1 MEGLSGSLMS
11 WLKTFNIEG
20 VNGPVESFF
29 DGVVISKVLNNIDSE
44 FFDEAWLSKI
54 KTDAGTN
61 WRLKVSNLKK
71 ILKGILDY
79 YNEVLGQQITGFR
92 MPDVAAMG
100 EKNDIEELGRLLQL
114 VLGCAVNCA
123 QKHEYIEAL
132 MGLEEK
138 IQHDVMNAIQEL
150 MTTELPAPTYQS
162 ETYADLN
169 NQVKGLTEDLHS
181 AKESKEQIT
190 QRCHE
195 LDMQVAVL
203 LEEKNSLLSENEKLL
218 ERLNHIES
226 FEDPSTLAGKRF
238 QQMTQKLELM
248 QDELFKLETG
258 RDELKVKVENQLRE
272 ILELQQKNEEL
283 QRLAEESQSMK
294 DELDVLRHT
303 SDKVNVYEATIE
315 SYKKKLEDMSDLKRQ
330 VKMLEGKNTQYM
342 QQCMELEEELKKSV
356 MMKSQVD
363 MYKKQVQ
370 EMQSRLS
377 EETKRADKAEF
388 EHKRALEKLTS
399 VQQERERL
407 VIECNSLK
415 ESLEE
420 LRCMQLQ
427 KESNNDGS
435 GNETS
440 IGDSELLDA
449 VPPEIREKLIRLQHE
464 NKMLKINEGATID
477 KQLALTQSML
487 DDAKSRIN
495 ELETDNR
502 LANRRIMELE
512 SQIEDLH
519 SNQSAASAQEDLELK
534 QKLNSAIKRQKE
546 ADAEIQN
553 CSVTIESLESQI
565 EASVS
570 RNQQLQESLNR
581 KDEEMRA
588 MEERYRRY
596 LEKAKNVIKTL
607 DPKKNPYSH
616 LDIVSLKTQLLE
628 KEKIISNLE
637 KEADR
642 TRALQDMEDKI
653 ITTAFYNLGAQLQKR
668 VAEERLAQAGISQTF
683 LSRQRQATT
692 RRANLNTSGLASRLE
707 H

>member
-1 MEGLSGSLMS
+1 MEGLCGSLIH
-11 WLKTFNIEG
+11 WLKTFHIEG
-20 VNGPVESFF
+20 VDGPVENFF

-44 FFDEAWLSKI
+44 FFDKSWLSKI

-92 MPDVAAMG
+92 MPDIAALG

-123 QKHEYIEAL
+123 QKHQYIEAL
-132 MGLEEK
+132 MGLEEN

-162 ETYADLN
+162 ETYVDLN
-169 NQVKGLTEDLHS
+169 NQLKGLTEDLHTT
-181 AKESKEQIT
+181 KESKEQIT

-258 RDELKVKVENQLRE
+258 RDELKAKVENQVRE
-272 ILELQQKNEEL
+272 IIELQQKNEEL

-330 VKMLEGKNTQYM
+330 VKMLEGKNTHYM
-342 QQCMELEEELKKSV
+342 QQCMELEEELKKSG
-356 MMKSQVD
+356 MMKSQID

-370 EMQSRLS
+370 ELQSRLS

-388 EHKRALEKLTS
+388 ENKRSLEKLTS

-407 VIECNSLK
+407 VIERNSLK

-427 KESNNDGS
+427 KESNDGS

-464 NKMLKINEGATID
+464 NKMLKINEGATLD
-477 KQLALTQSML
+477 KQLTLTQSML

-519 SNQSAASAQEDLELK
+519 SNQSAASVQEDLELK

-570 RNQQLQESLNR
+570 RNQQLQECLNR
-581 KDEEMRA
+581 KEEEMRA

-607 DPKKNPYSH
+607 DPKKNPYSQ

-642 TRALQDMEDKI
+642 TRTLQDMEDKI

-668 VAEERLAQAGISQTF
+668 VAEERLAQSGISQTF

-692 RRANLNTSGLASRLE
+692 RRANLNTPGIAQRSDY
-707 H
+707 

>member
-1 MEGLSGSLMS
+1 
-11 WLKTFNIEG
+11 
-20 VNGPVESFF
+20 
-29 DGVVISKVLNNIDSE
+29 
-44 FFDEAWLSKI
+44 
-54 KTDAGTN
+54 
-61 WRLKVSNLKK
+61 
-71 ILKGILDY
+71 
-79 YNEVLGQQITGFR
+79 
-92 MPDVAAMG
+92 
-100 EKNDIEELGRLLQL
+100 
-114 VLGCAVNCA
+114 
-123 QKHEYIEAL
+123 
-132 MGLEEK
+132 
-138 IQHDVMNAIQEL
+138 
-150 MTTELPAPTYQS
+150 
-162 ETYADLN
+162 
-169 NQVKGLTEDLHS
+169 
-181 AKESKEQIT
+181 
-190 QRCHE
+190 
-195 LDMQVAVL
+195 
-203 LEEKNSLLSENEKLL
+203 
-218 ERLNHIES
+218 
-226 FEDPSTLAGKRF
+226 
-238 QQMTQKLELM
+238 
-248 QDELFKLETG
+248 
-258 RDELKVKVENQLRE
+258 
-272 ILELQQKNEEL
+272 
-283 QRLAEESQSMK
+283 
-294 DELDVLRHT
+294 
-303 SDKVNVYEATIE
+303 
-315 SYKKKLEDMSDLKRQ
+315 
-330 VKMLEGKNTQYM
+330 
-342 QQCMELEEELKKSV
+342 

-546 ADAEIQN
+546 ADAEIQS

-565 EASVS
+565 EASVA

-692 RRANLNTSGLASRLE
+692 RRANLNTSGIASRFE

>member
-1 MEGLSGSLMS
+1 
-11 WLKTFNIEG
+11 
-20 VNGPVESFF
+20 
-29 DGVVISKVLNNIDSE
+29 
-44 FFDEAWLSKI
+44 
-54 KTDAGTN
+54 
-61 WRLKVSNLKK
+61 
-71 ILKGILDY
+71 
-79 YNEVLGQQITGFR
+79 

-637 KEADR
+637 EADR

>member
-1 MEGLSGSLMS
+1 MEGLSGSLIH

-20 VNGPVESFF
+20 INGSVEDFS
-29 DGVVISKVLNNIDSE
+29 DGVIIAKVLNNIDSE
-44 FFDEAWLSKI
+44 FFDEIWLSKI
-54 KTDAGTN
+54 KADAGTN

-92 MPDVAAMG
+92 MPDVIALG
-100 EKNDIEELGRLLQL
+100 EKNDKEELGRLLQL
-114 VLGCAVNCA
+114 ILGCAVNCDR
-123 QKHEYIEAL
+123 KHEYIEAL
-132 MGLEEK
+132 MGLEEN

-150 MTTELPAPTYQS
+150 MMKEIPTSYQS

-169 NQVKGLTEDLHS
+169 NQLKGLTEDLNS
-181 AKESKEQIT
+181 TKESKEQIT

-238 QQMTQKLELM
+238 QQMQQKLELL
-248 QDELFKLETG
+248 QDELFKIETG
-258 RDELKVKVENQLRE
+258 RDELKAKVENQQKE
-272 ILELQQKNEEL
+272 IIDLQQKNDEL
-283 QRLAEESQSMK
+283 QRLAEESQAMK

-303 SDKVNVYEATIE
+303 SDKVSVYEATIE

-330 VKMLEGKNTQYM
+330 VKLLESKNTHYM
-342 QQCMELEEELKKSV
+342 QQCMELEEELKKTV
-356 MMKSQVD
+356 MMKSQID

-370 EMQSRLS
+370 ELQSRLS
-377 EETKRADKAEF
+377 EETKRADKADF
-388 EHKRALEKLTS
+388 ENKRALEKLS
-399 VQQERERL
+399 SIQQEKDRL
-407 VIECNSLK
+407 VIERDSLK

-420 LRCMQLQ
+420 LRCMQIQ
-427 KESNNDGS
+427 NEKNCNEGS
-435 GNETS
+435 GNDTS
-440 IGDSELLDA
+440 MGDSELLDA
-449 VPPEIREKLIRLQHE
+449 VPPEIRERLIRLQHE
-464 NKMLKINEGATID
+464 NKILKINEGATVD
-477 KQLALTQSML
+477 KQLTLVQSML
-487 DDAKSRIN
+487 DDARSRIN

-502 LANRRIMELE
+502 LANRRILELE

-519 SNQSAASAQEDLELK
+519 ANQSAASVQEDSDLK

-553 CSVTIESLESQI
+553 YSVTIESLESQI
-565 EASVS
+565 EVSVAK
-570 RNQQLQESLNR
+570 NQQLQETINR

-607 DPKKNPYSH
+607 DPKKNPSSH
-616 LDIVSLKTQLLE
+616 LDVVSLKSQLLE

-642 TRALQDMEDKI
+642 TRALQDMEDRI

-668 VAEERLAQAGISQTF
+668 VADERLAQAGIGQTF

-692 RRANLNTSGLASRLE
+692 RRISHNSTGLTSR
-707 H
+707 

>member
-1 MEGLSGSLMS
+1 MEGLSGSLIH

-54 KTDAGTN
+54 KTDAGAN

-92 MPDVAAMG
+92 MPDVAALG
-100 EKNDIEELGRLLQL
+100 EKSDIEELGRLLQL
-114 VLGCAVNCA
+114 VLGCAVNCT

-132 MGLEEK
+132 MGLEEN

-162 ETYADLN
+162 ETYVDLN
-169 NQVKGLTEDLHS
+169 NQLKGLTEDLHS
-181 AKESKEQIT
+181 TKESKEQIT

-258 RDELKVKVENQLRE
+258 RDELKTKVENQMKE

-330 VKMLEGKNTQYM
+330 IKMLEGKNTHYM
-342 QQCMELEEELKKSV
+342 QQCMELEEELKKSA

-370 EMQSRLS
+370 ELQIRLS
-377 EETKRADKAEF
+377 EETKRADRAEF
-388 EHKRALEKLTS
+388 ENKRALEKLTS

-407 VIECNSLK
+407 VIERNSLK

-435 GNETS
+435 GTETS

-464 NKMLKINEGATID
+464 NKMLKINEGATVD
-477 KQLALTQSML
+477 KQLTLTRSML

-519 SNQSAASAQEDLELK
+519 ANQSAASIQEDFELK

-546 ADAEIQN
+546 ADAEIQS

-565 EASVS
+565 EASVN
-570 RNQQLQESLNR
+570 RNQELEETLNR

-607 DPKKNPYSH
+607 DPKKNSYSP
-616 LDIVSLKTQLLE
+616 LDLVSLKTQLLE

-637 KEADR
+637 READR

-653 ITTAFYNLGAQLQKR
+653 ITTAFYNLGSQLQKR
-668 VAEERLAQAGISQTF
+668 VAEERLAQAGIGQTF

-692 RRANLNTSGLASRLE
+692 RRSNLNSTGLASRFE

>member
-1 MEGLSGSLMS
+1 MEGLPGSLIQ

-20 VNGPVESFF
+20 VDGTVEDFTN
-29 DGVVISKVLNNIDSE
+29 GVVISKVLNNIDNE
-44 FFDEAWLSKI
+44 FFEDAWLAKI
-54 KTDAGTN
+54 KTDTGTN
-61 WRLKVSNLKK
+61 WRLKASNLKK

-79 YNEVLGQQITGFR
+79 YSEVLGQQITGFR
-92 MPDVAAMG
+92 MPDVNAIA
-100 EKNDIEELGRLLQL
+100 EKNDIIELGRLLQL
-114 VLGCAVNCA
+114 VLGCAVNCERK
-123 QKHEYIEAL
+123 QEYIEAL
-132 MGLEEK
+132 MGLEED

-150 MTTELPAPTYQS
+150 ITKEIPASYQS
-162 ETYADLN
+162 ETYVDLN
-169 NQVKGLTEDLHS
+169 NQLKGLTEDLHS
-181 AKESKEQIT
+181 TKESKEQIT

-195 LDMQVAVL
+195 LDMQVAIL

-238 QQMTQKLELM
+238 QQMQQKLELL
-248 QDELFKLETG
+248 QDELFKIETG
-258 RDELKVKVENQLRE
+258 RDELKAKVENQKKE
-272 ILELQQKNEEL
+272 IVDLQQKNEEL

-303 SDKVNVYEATIE
+303 SDKINVYEATIE

-330 VKMLEGKNTQYM
+330 LKVLEGKNTHYM
-342 QQCMELEEELKKSV
+342 QQCMELEEELKKTV
-356 MMKSQVD
+356 MTKTQVD

-370 EMQSRLS
+370 ELQSRLS

-388 EHKRALEKLTS
+388 EKKRALEKLNS
-399 VQQERERL
+399 IQQEKDRL
-407 VIECNSLK
+407 VIERDSLK

-427 KESNNDGS
+427 KESTHEGS
-435 GNETS
+435 GNEAS
-440 IGDSELLDA
+440 MGDSELLDA

-464 NKMLKINEGATID
+464 NKILKLNEGTTVD
-477 KQLALTQSML
+477 KQLTLIQSML
-487 DDAKSRIN
+487 DDARSRVN

-502 LANRRIMELE
+502 LANQRIMELE

-519 SNQSAASAQEDLELK
+519 AKQSTVTVQEDSELK
-534 QKLNSAIKRQKE
+534 QKLSSAIKRQKE
-546 ADAEIQN
+546 TDVEIQN
-553 CSVTIESLESQI
+553 YNVTIESLESQI
-565 EASVS
+565 EASVCK
-570 RNQQLQESLNR
+570 NQQLQECLNR
-581 KDEEMRA
+581 KDEEMKA

-607 DPKKNPYSH
+607 DPKKNAYSH
-616 LDIVSLKTQLLE
+616 LDVVSLKAQLLE

-637 KEADR
+637 KEADKA
-642 TRALQDMEDKI
+642 RALHDMEDKI

-668 VAEERLAQAGISQTF
+668 VAEERLSQGGIGQTF

-692 RRANLNTSGLASRLE
+692 RRINMNSSGVATRFE

>member
-1 MEGLSGSLMS
+1 MEGLCGSLIH

-20 VNGPVESFF
+20 VDGPVESFF
-29 DGVVISKVLNNIDSE
+29 DGVVISKVLNNIDGE
-44 FFDEAWLSKI
+44 FFDESWLSKI

-79 YNEVLGQQITGFR
+79 YNEVLGQQISGFR
-92 MPDVAAMG
+92 MPDVAALG

-123 QKHEYIEAL
+123 QKHQYIEAL
-132 MGLEEK
+132 MGLEEN

-150 MTTELPAPTYQS
+150 MTTELPPPTYQS
-162 ETYADLN
+162 ETYVDLN
-169 NQVKGLTEDLHS
+169 NQLKGLTEDLHTT
-181 AKESKEQIT
+181 KESKEQIT

-258 RDELKVKVENQLRE
+258 RDELKAKVENQIRE
-272 ILELQQKNEEL
+272 IVELQQKNEEL

-303 SDKVNVYEATIE
+303 SDKVSVYEATIE

-330 VKMLEGKNTQYM
+330 VKMLEGKNTHYM
-342 QQCMELEEELKKSV
+342 QQCMELEEELKKSG
-356 MMKSQVD
+356 MMKSQID

-370 EMQSRLS
+370 ELQSRLS

-388 EHKRALEKLTS
+388 ENKRSLEKLTS

-407 VIECNSLK
+407 VIERNSLK

-420 LRCMQLQ
+420 LRCMQIQ
-427 KESNNDGS
+427 KESNDGS

-464 NKMLKINEGATID
+464 NKMLKINEGATLD
-477 KQLALTQSML
+477 KQLTLTQSML

-512 SQIEDLH
+512 GQIEDLH
-519 SNQSAASAQEDLELK
+519 SNQSAASIQEDLELK

-546 ADAEIQN
+546 ADAEIQS

-570 RNQQLQESLNR
+570 RNQQLQECLNR
-581 KDEEMRA
+581 KEEEMRA

-607 DPKKNPYSH
+607 DPKKNPYSQ

-692 RRANLNTSGLASRLE
+692 RRANLNTPGIAPRSDY
-707 H
+707 